1 VTPGQSELATEDQRR
16 SESALAEARLL
27 LEAGA
32 REGASSRLYY
42 AAFHAVRA
50 LLTLQGR
57 HAKTHSGLITLYQRV
72 YGPTPLLGRLFDLR
86 GSADYAREPFT
97 TTVEEIEL
105 LVVETAAFVA
115 RSRLAVDGAQA
126 AGADEPDPPPD
137 R

>member
-1 VTPGQSELATEDQRR
+1 
-16 SESALAEARLL
+16 LL
-27 LEAGA
+27 LDAGA

-57 HAKTHSGLITLYQRV
+57 HAKTYSGLITLYQRA
-72 YGPTPLLGRLFDLR
+72 YGPTPLSGRLFDLQ

-97 TTVEEIEL
+97 TTVGQIQL
-105 LVVETAAFVA
+105 LVGETAAFVA

-126 AGADEPDPPPD
+126 TGADEPDPPPD

>member
-1 VTPGQSELATEDQRR
+1 MTPGQSELAAEDQRR

-27 LEAGA
+27 LDAGA

-42 AAFHAVRA
+42 AAFHAARA
-50 LLTLQGR
+50 MLTLRGS

-86 GSADYAREPFT
+86 GAADYAREPFT
-97 TTVEEIEL
+97 TTVGEIHL
-105 LVVETAAFVA
+105 LVGETAAFVA
-115 RSRLAVDGAQA
+115 RTRLAVDDAQA
-126 AGADEPDPPPD
+126 ADVNEPDPPPD

>member
-1 VTPGQSELATEDQRR
+1 LATEEQRR
-16 SESALAEARLL
+16 SESSLAEARLL

-42 AAFHAVRA
+42 AAFHAARA
-50 LLTLQGR
+50 MLTLRGS

-97 TTVEEIEL
+97 TTVEQIQL
-105 LVVETAAFVA
+105 LVGETAAFVA
-115 RSRLAVDGAQA
+115 RSRLVVDGAQA
-126 AGADEPDPPPD
+126 IGADEPDPPPD

>member
-1 VTPGQSELATEDQRR
+1 LATEDQRR

-27 LEAGA
+27 LDAGA

-57 HAKTHSGLITLYQRV
+57 HAKTHSRLITLYQRV
-72 YGPTPLLGRLFDLR
+72 YGLTTLLGRLFDLR
-86 GSADYAREPFT
+86 GAADYAREPFT
-97 TTVEEIEL
+97 TTTEESERLVEE
-105 LVVETAAFVA
+105 TAVFVA
-115 RSRLAVDGAQA
+115 RSRLAVESAQA